1 MVVVVPQM
9 HAFHQQCVAGFP
21 TEDCRIY
28 DIGYMGP
35 ILLSQTILD
44 LVVVA
49 IKTDMFRKAHH
60 LYLLLHEYK
69 SPLLRVIGG
78 ERFLQ
83 LRLPAIKPAEKPPAD
98 TD

>member
-1 MVVVVPQM
+1 MVLVVPQM
-9 HAFHQQCVAGFP
+9 SAFHQQCVAGFP
-21 TEDCRIY
+21 MEDCRIY
-28 DIGYMGP
+28 DFGYMWP
-35 ILLSQTILD
+35 ILLSQLILD

-49 IKTDMFRKAHH
+49 IKIDMFRKTHR

-83 LRLPAIKPAEKPPAD
+83 LHLPAIQPKEKPPAD
-98 TD
+98 ST